1 MLGFN
6 VDLKNRLIDMITKG
20 IEIDSGI
27 YRPMD
32 TIDYY
37 ETTDIQIKNI
47 YEVLKGKVNFTLH
60 ERRIIVGFVKKYDSF
75 RTTIDKEKFIN
86 DFYNNTVV
94 IKGVTAT
101 NEMKKEK
108 ILFLLKNNIPLT
120 YISYYD
126 YLKRIIN
133 TLLQEKQR

>member
-1 MLGFN
+1 M
-6 VDLKNRLIDMITKG
+6 
-20 IEIDSGI
+20 
-27 YRPMD
+27 
-32 TIDYY
+32 
-37 ETTDIQIKNI
+37 
-47 YEVLKGKVNFTLH
+47 
-60 ERRIIVGFVKKYDSF
+60 
-75 RTTIDKEKFIN
+75 
-86 DFYNNTVV
+86 

-101 NEMKKEK
+101 NEMKKET

>member
-47 YEVLKGKVNFTLH
+47 YEVLKEKVNFTLH
-60 ERRIIVGFVKKYDSF
+60 ERRIIVGFVKNMIHF
-75 RTTIDKEKFIN
+75 
-86 DFYNNTVV
+86 V
-94 IKGVTAT
+94 
-101 NEMKKEK
+101 
-108 ILFLLKNNIPLT
+108 
-120 YISYYD
+120 
-126 YLKRIIN
+126 
-133 TLLQEKQR
+133 QQ